1 MYNIIHRHSDLNFYA
16 IDKTPKDPVPHPT
29 STNTNDVVRLCCAC
43 SSDSV
48 AMISGTS
55 NVALVYDLQKSS
67 HHAAISRY
75 STRTASYIVFDTS
88 SLSLSSSWLDVV
100 NPDDSKDD
108 AIFQRRIP
116 VKTMIAV
123 GVVADDVTVMEW
135 VPSHHGPDSQWLSLV
150 KTYVSIYAY

>member
-1 MYNIIHRHSDLNFYA
+1 MRSTRHRKNR
-16 IDKTPKDPVPHPT
+16 KKDPVPHPT

-67 HHAAISRY
+67 YHAAISRY

-88 SLSLSSSWLDVV
+88 SLSLSSSWVDVV
-100 NPDDSKDD
+100 NTDDDKYD

-116 VKTMIAV
+116 VKTMIA
-123 GVVADDVTVMEW
+123 GVVAC
-135 VPSHHGPDSQWLSLV
+135 LFFISLC
-150 KTYVSIYAY
+150 